1 MNKINNFEFNF
12 KGKTVFFKTT
22 TYGNNSRLAIKL
34 ESLRGNI
41 GILTVNL
48 PGEHLEEGEFFVKT
62 WSENVELSKASF
74 DTGLFINT
82 GKRIPTG
89 FVEAQIW
96 KLK

>member
-12 KGKTVFFKTT
+12 KEKTVFFKITA
-22 TYGNNSRLAIKL
+22 YANKRLAIKV
-34 ESLRGNI
+34 ESLRGSPI

-48 PGEHLEEGEFFVKT
+48 PYEYLQEGEFLVKT

-74 DTGLFINT
+74 DTGLFIDT